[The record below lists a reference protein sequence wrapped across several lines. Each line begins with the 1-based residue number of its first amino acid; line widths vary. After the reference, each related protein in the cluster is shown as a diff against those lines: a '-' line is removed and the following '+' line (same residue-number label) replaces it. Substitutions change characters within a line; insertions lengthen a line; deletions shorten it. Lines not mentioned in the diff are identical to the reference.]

1 MTRKSVMTKTKL
13 AMTLLLTSTLS
24 VACLQ
29 AHAQVAGSQTVG
41 ISVSEADLIVRGWSV
56 KKSILGKP
64 VVNDNGERIGVVH
77 DIIIAPDKSAS
88 FAIIAAH
95 QFAGVSE
102 HDVAIPIEQLDFV
115 KGQLTLPGGTR
126 EAIKA
131 MPAFKYAHVA
141 TVPVARAE
149 YSEHH

>member
-1 MTRKSVMTKTKL
+1 MKKSKL
-13 AMTLLLTSTLS
+13 AMALLLTSTLS

-41 ISVSEADLIVRGWSV
+41 ISVSESELIVRGWSV
-56 KKSILGKP
+56 KKAILGKP
-64 VVNDNGERIGVVH
+64 VVNDNGEQIGVVH

-95 QFAGVSE
+95 QFAGVSQ
-102 HDVAIPIEQLDFV
+102 HDVAIPIDQLDFV
-115 KGQLTLPGGTR
+115 KGKLTLAGGTR

-131 MPAFKYAHVA
+131 MPAFQYAHVPSM
-141 TVPVARAE
+141 PVTRSE

>member
-1 MTRKSVMTKTKL
+1 MKKSKL
-13 AMTLLLTSTLS
+13 AMALLLTSTLS

-41 ISVSEADLIVRGWSV
+41 ISVSESELIVRGWSV
-56 KKSILGKP
+56 KKAILGKP
-64 VVNDNGERIGVVH
+64 VVNDSGEQIGVVH

-95 QFAGVSE
+95 QFAGVSQ

-115 KGQLTLPGGTR
+115 KGKLTLPGGTR

-131 MPAFKYAHVA
+131 MPAFQYAHVA
-141 TVPVARAE
+141 AAPVARSE
-149 YSEHH
+149 YSDHH

>member
-1 MTRKSVMTKTKL
+1 MMKKSKL
-13 AMTLLLTSTLS
+13 AMALLLASTLS

-29 AHAQVAGSQTVG
+29 VHAQVAGSQTVG
-41 ISVSEADLIVRGWSV
+41 ISVSESELIVRGWSV
-56 KKSILGKP
+56 KKAILGKP
-64 VVNDNGERIGVVH
+64 VVNDNGEQIGVVH

-95 QFAGVSE
+95 QFAGVSQ
-102 HDVAIPIEQLDFV
+102 HDVAIPIDQLDFV
-115 KGQLTLPGGTR
+115 KGKLTLAGGTR

-131 MPAFKYAHVA
+131 MPAFQYAHVA
-141 TVPVARAE
+141 SMPVTRSE

>member
-1 MTRKSVMTKTKL
+1 MKKSQLVM
-13 AMTLLLTSTLS
+13 ALLLSSTLS

-29 AHAQVAGSQTVG
+29 AHAQVAGSQPIG
-41 ISVSEADLIVRGWSV
+41 ISVSESELIVRGWSV
-56 KKSILGKP
+56 KKAILGKP
-64 VVNDNGERIGVVH
+64 VVNDSGEQIGVVH

-95 QFAGVSE
+95 QFAGVSQ
-102 HDVAIPIEQLDFV
+102 HDVAVPIDQLDFV
-115 KGQLTLPGGTR
+115 KGKLTLAGGTR

-141 TVPVARAE
+141 SMPVTRSE

>member
-1 MTRKSVMTKTKL
+1 MTRKNVMTKTKL

-131 MPAFKYAHVA
+131 IPAFQYAHVA
-141 TVPVARAE
+141 SVSGGGGGRE
-149 YSEHH
+149 N